1 MKGTKEMKKII
12 ELEKILEEQ
21 SEEYLND
28 YFMVAYLTSKK
39 FDLEGFVF
47 DDCGFDY
54 DVVEIVE
61 NLERFGINKIV
72 VTDSSTG
79 LMKALKVFTEAGFQI
94 LGMKNQKVGY
104 NEWAKEAIYKNGL
117 ILQK

>member
-1 MKGTKEMKKII
+1 MKKII

-79 LMKALKVFTEAGFQI
+79 LMKALKVFTDAGFQI

>member
-1 MKGTKEMKKII
+1 MKKII

>member
-1 MKGTKEMKKII
+1 MKKII

-79 LMKALKVFTEAGFQI
+79 LMKALKVFTDAGFQI
-94 LGMKNQKVGY
+94 LGMKKQKIGY
-104 NEWAKEAIYKNGL
+104 NEWAKEAVYADGL